1 MTDTVAFPQDRTCP
15 FEPAPGYHTLA
26 EQRPIAEITLYD
38 GRKAW
43 AVTGYALTRQL
54 LCDSRISSD
63 RTNPAWP
70 MVSAAA
76 AIEFSDVQQ
85 KVIKLL
91 TALVGVD
98 GPAHR
103 ARRKLVQA
111 GFTVR
116 RIDSMRAKIQ
126 EIVDQRLD
134 AMIEKGAPADLLSE
148 FASPVPLMSLCET
161 LGIPHEDQDYFERK
175 AHQILFGP
183 DASEAYDELM
193 VYLTNLVEKAKQ
205 SPEESFLE
213 ALLAEREATNGTT
226 SEVDYEEVLQMF
238 LIVLVTGHDTTSS
251 SIALG
256 AYTLLQHPERLAE
269 LRADPSLMPAAVDEL
284 TRLVAVPDGLQ
295 RVAAADIVVDEH
307 TTIREGD
314 GVFFLFSLIN
324 RDAEAYDQPES
335 LDWHRPSFRDHL
347 TYGFGTHQCA
357 GMNLA
362 RAIME
367 IAFRTLIERM
377 PDLRLA
383 VPADEVPIKPGEAF
397 QGLSKLPVTW

>member
-1 MTDTVAFPQDRTCP
+1 MTETVAFPQDRTCP
-15 FEPAPGYHTLA
+15 YAPAPGYEPLA
-26 EQRPIAEITLYD
+26 DRRPIAEVTLYD

-43 AVTGYALTRQL
+43 AVTGHELARKLLT
-54 LCDSRISSD
+54 DPRISSD

-76 AIEFSDVQQ
+76 AVEFTDVQQ

-111 GFTVR
+111 GFTVK
-116 RIDSMRAKIQ
+116 RIDSLRPKIQ
-126 EIVDQRLD
+126 AIVDRQID
-134 AMIEKGAPADLLSE
+134 EMIAEGAPADLLKK
-148 FASPVPLMSLCET
+148 FASPVPLMALCDL

-183 DASEAYDELM
+183 DAGGAYDELM
-193 VYLTNLVEKAKQ
+193 AYLTKLIEKAQ
-205 SPEESFLE
+205 QNPEEEGFLQ
-213 ALLAEREATNGTT
+213 ALLAERDP
-226 SEVDYEEVLQMF
+226 SSDIDHEEILQMF

-251 SIALG
+251 SIGLG
-256 AYTLLQHPERLAE
+256 AFTLLQHPEKLAE

-284 TRLVAVPDGLQ
+284 TRFVVVPDGLQ
-295 RVAAADIVVDEH
+295 RVAAADIEVDAD
-307 TTIREGD
+307 TTIRAGD

-324 RDAEAYDQPES
+324 RDEEAYEHGDT
-335 LDWHRPSFRDHL
+335 LDWHRPTFRDHL

-357 GMNLA
+357 GMNHA

-367 IAFRTLIERM
+367 IAFRRLIDRL
-377 PDLRLA
+377 PGLRLA
-383 VPADEVPIKPGEAF
+383 VPADEVRVKPGDAF
-397 QGLSKLPVTW
+397 QGLAELPVTW

>member
-1 MTDTVAFPQDRTCP
+1 MTETVSFPQDRTCP
-15 FEPAPGYHTLA
+15 YKPAPGYEPLA

-43 AVTGYALTRQL
+43 AVTGHALARRL
-54 LCDSRISSD
+54 LRDPRISSD
-63 RTNPAWP
+63 RTDPAWP

-76 AIEFSDVQQ
+76 AVEFSDIQQ

-111 GFTVR
+111 GFTVK
-116 RIDSMRAKIQ
+116 RIDSLRPKIQ
-126 EIVDQRLD
+126 EIVDRQLD
-134 AMIEKGAPADLLSE
+134 EMIESGAPADLVSK
-148 FASPVPLMSLCET
+148 FASPVPLMALCDL
-161 LGIPHEDQDYFERK
+161 LGIPHEDQEYFEKK

-183 DASEAYDELM
+183 DAGEAYDELM
-193 VYLTNLVEKAKQ
+193 AYLTKQIEKAQ
-205 SPEESFLE
+205 QYPGEGFLE
-213 ALLAEREATNGTT
+213 ALLAERDD
-226 SEVDYEEVLQMF
+226 SSDVDHEEILQMF

-269 LRADPSLMPAAVDEL
+269 LRADPSLIPAAVDEL
-284 TRLVAVPDGLQ
+284 TRFVVVPDGLQ
-295 RVAAADIVVDEH
+295 RVAAADIEVDEI
-307 TTIREGD
+307 TIRKGD

-324 RDAEAYDQPES
+324 RDEEAYDHPDS
-335 LDWHRPSFRDHL
+335 LDWHRPAYRDHL
-347 TYGFGTHQCA
+347 TYGFGAHQCA
-357 GMNLA
+357 GMNHA

-367 IAFRTLIERM
+367 IAFQRLIERL
-377 PDLRLA
+377 PGLRLA
-383 VPADEVPIKPGEAF
+383 VPADEIRVKPGDAF
-397 QGLSKLPVTW
+397 QGLVELPVAW

>member
-15 FEPAPGYHTLA
+15 YEPAPGYDTLA

-43 AVTGYALTRQL
+43 AVTGHALTRKL
-54 LCDSRISSD
+54 LTDARISSD
-63 RTNPAWP
+63 RTNPDWP

-76 AIEFSDVQQ
+76 AVEFSDVQQ

-116 RIDSMRAKIQ
+116 RIDALRSTIE
-126 EIVDQRLD
+126 EIVDQKLD
-134 AMIEKGAPADLLSE
+134 EMIASGAPADLLGAY
-148 FASPVPLMSLCET
+148 ASPVPLMALCET

-183 DASEAYDELM
+183 DAAEAYDELM
-193 VYLTNLVEKAKQ
+193 AYLTKLVEVARQ
-205 SPEESFLE
+205 NPGESFLE
-213 ALLAEREATNGTT
+213 ALLAERDDTT
-226 SEVDYEEVLQMF
+226 DVLHEEVLQMF

-251 SIALG
+251 SLSLG
-256 AYTLLQHPERLAE
+256 AFTLLQHPERLAE
-269 LRADPSLMPAAVDEL
+269 LRADPSLWPAAVDEL

-295 RVAAADIVVDEH
+295 RVAADDIEVDGV
-307 TTIREGD
+307 TIRKGD

-324 RDAEAYDQPES
+324 RDKEAYEEPDA
-335 LDWHRPSFRDHL
+335 LDWHRPTFRDHL

-362 RAIME
+362 RVIME
-367 IAFRTLIERM
+367 IAFRRLFDRLPT
-377 PDLRLA
+377 LRLA
-383 VPADEVPIKPGEAF
+383 IPADEVPIKPGEAF
-397 QGLSKLPVTW
+397 QGLSELPVTW

>member
-1 MTDTVAFPQDRTCP
+1 MTEAPAFPQDRTCP
-15 FEPAPGYHTLA
+15 FEPAPGYQHLA
-26 EQRPIAEITLYD
+26 EQRPISPVTLYD
-38 GRKAW
+38 GRQAW
-43 AVTGYALTRQL
+43 AVTGYDLTRRL
-54 LCDSRISSD
+54 LTDPRISSD
-63 RTNPAWP
+63 RTNPDWP

-76 AIEFSDVQQ
+76 AVEFTDVQQ

-91 TALVGVD
+91 TALVGID
-98 GPAHR
+98 GPKHR

-116 RIDSMRAKIQ
+116 RVDSLRAKIQ
-126 EIVDQRLD
+126 EIVDGRLD
-134 AMIEKGAPADLLSE
+134 VMIEAGAPADLLSA

-161 LGIPHEDQDYFERK
+161 LGIPHEDQDYFEKK

-183 DASEAYDELM
+183 DAAEAYDELM
-193 VYLTNLVEKAKQ
+193 VYLTGLIEKAQ
-205 SPEESFLE
+205 QNPGEGFLE
-213 ALLAEREATNGTT
+213 ALLAERDPT
-226 SEVDYEEVLQMF
+226 SDVDHEEILQMF

-251 SIALG
+251 SIGLG

-269 LRADPSLMPAAVDEL
+269 LRADSSLWLAAVDEL

-295 RVAAADIVVDEH
+295 RVAAENIEIDET
-307 TTIREGD
+307 TTIRKGD

-324 RDAEAYDQPES
+324 RDENAYERPDA

-362 RAIME
+362 RVIME
-367 IAFRTLIERM
+367 IAFRTLFERL
-377 PDLRLA
+377 PGLRLA
-383 VPADEVPIKPGEAF
+383 VPAEEVPIKPGEAF

>member
-15 FEPAPGYHTLA
+15 FEPAPGYQTLA
-26 EQRPIAEITLYD
+26 EGRPISEITLYD

-43 AVTGYALTRQL
+43 AVTGYALTRKL
-54 LCDSRISSD
+54 LTDPRISSD

-76 AIEFSDVQQ
+76 AVEFTETQK

-91 TALVGVD
+91 TALVGID
-98 GPAHR
+98 GPRHR

-116 RIDSMRAKIQ
+116 RVDSLRAKIQ
-126 EIVDQRLD
+126 EIVDGQLD
-134 AMIEKGAPADLLSE
+134 AMIEGGAPADLVSA
-148 FASPVPLMSLCET
+148 FASPVPLMALCET
-161 LGIPHEDQDYFERK
+161 LGIPHDDQDYFERK

-183 DASEAYDELM
+183 EAAEAYDELM
-193 VYLTNLVEKAKQ
+193 AYLARLVEN
-205 SPEESFLE
+205 SSEESFLE
-213 ALLAEREATNGTT
+213 ALLAEREATGATN
-226 SEVDYEEVLQMF
+226 EVAYEEVLQMF

-256 AYTLLQHPERLAE
+256 AYTLLQHPEQLAE
-269 LRADPSLMPAAVDEL
+269 LRADPSLWLAAVDEL

-295 RVAAADIVVDEH
+295 RVAAADIEIDEH
-307 TTIREGD
+307 TTIRKDD

-324 RDAEAYDQPES
+324 RDEDAYAEPDS

-347 TYGFGTHQCA
+347 TYGFGKHQCA

-362 RAIME
+362 RVIME
-367 IAFRTLIERM
+367 VAFRTLFERL
-377 PDLRLA
+377 PGLRLA
-383 VPADEVPIKPGEAF
+383 VPVEEIPIKPGEAF

>member
-15 FEPAPGYHTLA
+15 YEPAPGYQTLA
-26 EQRPIAEITLYD
+26 EQRPISEITLFD

-54 LCDSRISSD
+54 LTDPRISSD
-63 RTNPAWP
+63 RTNPKWP

-76 AIEFSDVQQ
+76 AVEFTDTQK

-98 GPAHR
+98 GPRHR

-116 RIDSMRAKIQ
+116 RVDSLRAKIQ
-126 EIVDQRLD
+126 EIVDRQLD
-134 AMIEKGAPADLLSE
+134 AMIEGGAPADLVSE
-148 FASPVPLMSLCET
+148 FASPVPFMSLCET

-183 DASEAYDELM
+183 KINEAYDELM
-193 VYLTNLVEKAKQ
+193 AYLSKLVEKSKEE
-205 SPEESFLE
+205 PGESFLE
-213 ALLAEREATNGTT
+213 ALLAEREATGVTND
-226 SEVDYEEVLQMF
+226 VAYEEVLEMF
-238 LIVLVTGHDTTSS
+238 LIVMVTGHDTTSS

-256 AYTLLQHPERLAE
+256 AFTLLQHPERLAE
-269 LRADPSLMPAAVDEL
+269 LRADPSLWLAAVDEL

-295 RVAAADIVVDEH
+295 RVAAADIEIDEH
-307 TTIREGD
+307 TTIRKDD

-324 RDAEAYDQPES
+324 RDEEAYDQPDA

-347 TYGFGTHQCA
+347 TYGFGKHQCA

-362 RAIME
+362 RVIME
-367 IAFRTLIERM
+367 VAFRRLFERL

-383 VPADEVPIKPGEAF
+383 VPAEEIPVKPGEAF
-397 QGLSKLPVTW
+397 QGFSKLPVVW